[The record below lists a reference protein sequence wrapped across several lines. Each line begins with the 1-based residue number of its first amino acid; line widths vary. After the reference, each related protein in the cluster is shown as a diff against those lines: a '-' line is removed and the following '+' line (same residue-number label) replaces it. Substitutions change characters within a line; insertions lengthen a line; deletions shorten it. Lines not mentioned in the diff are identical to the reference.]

1 MKNGEAFNRATYSLV
16 NNFFSARM
24 AQISL
29 MGCIFTDIHTDRR
42 THRRRERAR
51 MNVTALDAVR
61 ARLGDGLN
69 DSTGIVLDLVGLER
83 SLAHDD
89 VDVTGLVHLEL
100 DTTRFDFLHSFRGV
114 VGHSAGLGVRHK
126 AAWSED
132 LTELA
137 DFHHRL
143 GRG

>member
-29 MGCIFTDIHTDRR
+29 MGCIFTDIDTDGR

-51 MNVTALDAVR
+51 MNVIALDAVR
-61 ARLGDGLN
+61 ARFRNGLN

-83 SLAHDD
+83 SLANNDM
-89 VDVTGLVHLEL
+89 DVTGLVHLEL
-100 DTTRFDFLHSFRGV
+100 DSARLDFLHRFRSV
-114 VGHSAGLGVRHK
+114 VGHGAGLRVRHE
-126 AAWSED
+126 A
-132 LTELA
+132 
-137 DFHHRL
+137 
-143 GRG
+143 